1 MVKEAMVF
9 KLLKE
14 AAIFTKTICKRQN
27 YIDKAGAN
35 VSTCYEWCR
44 EQNKQNFAQLQE
56 NTK

>member
-1 MVKEAMVF
+1 MVF

-35 VSTCYEWCR
+35 VSTCYEWWR